1 MSKRKKLITIIL
13 IIIGILLIIIGGYIN
28 TQGKSTVKN
37 KNNSTTEETN
47 QKNESILKPIEE
59 VRIDYFV
66 NIAKTYGNAGRTLWA
81 ADGLT
86 CDGIVSSEITDGEYY
101 IEINTLGTKLDPATN
116 TFSTNEVITVP
127 ELINVK
133 DAGKSPWDKREIVG
147 YVKINV
153 TASKPIFLV
162 KITDDIHYI
171 LDNKEYLSL
180 NSEDVKTDSN
190 VKYKDALIDSTA
202 IKCIEN
208 Y

>member
-1 MSKRKKLITIIL
+1 MSKKKLLAIIL
-13 IIIGILLIIIGGYIN
+13 IIIGILIISISGYTII
-28 TQGKSTVKN
+28 QGKNTVKN
-37 KNNSTTEETN
+37 ENNNTTEEDD
-47 QKNESILKPIEE
+47 SILKPIEE
-59 VRIDYFV
+59 VRIDNFV

-81 ADGLT
+81 SDGLT
-86 CDGIVSSEITDGEYY
+86 CNGTVSSEITDGEYY
-101 IEINTLGTKLDPATN
+101 IEINTAETKLDPETN
-116 TFSTNEVITVP
+116 TFSTNEAITVP

-133 DAGKSPWDKREIVG
+133 DAGKSPWNKREIVG
-147 YVKINV
+147 YVKINI
-153 TASKPIFLV
+153 TGNKPIFSV

-180 NSEDVKTDSN
+180 NSEDVKIDSN

>member
-1 MSKRKKLITIIL
+1 MSKNKKLIIVLL
-13 IIIGILLIIIGGYIN
+13 IIIGILLTTIGGYIN
-28 TQGKSTVKN
+28 TQEKNTVKN
-37 KNNSTTEETN
+37 ENNSTTEETS
-47 QKNESILKPIEE
+47 KEDDSVLKPIEE
-59 VRIDYFV
+59 VRIDNFV
-66 NIAKTYGNAGRTLWA
+66 NIAKTYGNAGKTLWA

-86 CDGIVSSEITDGEYY
+86 CNGTVSSEITDGEYY
-101 IEINTLGTKLDPATN
+101 IEINTVGTKLDPATN
-116 TFSTNEVITVP
+116 TFSTNDVITVP

-133 DAGKSPWDKREIVG
+133 DAGRSPWDKREIVG
-147 YVKINV
+147 YIKINV
-153 TASKPIFLV
+153 TASKPIFSV

>member
-1 MSKRKKLITIIL
+1 MNKNKKLISVLL
-13 IIIGILLIIIGGYIN
+13 IIIGILLTTIGGYIN
-28 TQGKSTVKN
+28 TQRKNTVKN
-37 KNNSTTEETN
+37 ENNSTTEETS
-47 QKNESILKPIEE
+47 KEDDSVLKPIEE
-59 VRIDYFV
+59 VRIDNFV
-66 NIAKTYGNAGRTLWA
+66 NIAKTYGNAGKTLWV

-86 CDGIVSSEITDGEYY
+86 CNGTVSSEITDGEYY
-101 IEINTLGTKLDPATN
+101 IEINTAGTKLDPATN

-127 ELINVK
+127 ELISEK
-133 DAGKSPWDKREIVG
+133 DAGRSPWDKREIVG

-153 TASKPIFLV
+153 AAGKTIFSV

-180 NSEDVKTDSN
+180 NSEDVKTDSI

>member
-1 MSKRKKLITIIL
+1 MNKNKKLIIVLL
-13 IIIGILLIIIGGYIN
+13 IIIGISLTTIGGYIN
-28 TQGKSTVKN
+28 TQRKNTVKN
-37 KNNSTTEETN
+37 ENNSTTEETS
-47 QKNESILKPIEE
+47 KEDDSVLKPIEE
-59 VRIDYFV
+59 VRIDNFV
-66 NIAKTYGNAGRTLWA
+66 NIAKTYGNAGKTLWA

-86 CDGIVSSEITDGEYY
+86 CNGTISSEITDGEYY
-101 IEINTLGTKLDPATN
+101 IEINTAETKLDPETN
-116 TFSTNEVITVP
+116 TFSTNEAITVP

-133 DAGKSPWDKREIVG
+133 DAGKSPWNKREIVG

-153 TASKPIFLV
+153 TASKPIFSV

>member
-1 MSKRKKLITIIL
+1 MSKKKLLAIML
-13 IIIGILLIIIGGYIN
+13 IIIGIIIISIAGYIN
-28 TQGKSTVKN
+28 TQGKNTVKN
-37 KNNSTTEETN
+37 ENNNTTEEDD
-47 QKNESILKPIEE
+47 SISKPIEE
-59 VRIDYFV
+59 VRIDNFV
-66 NIAKTYGNAGRTLWA
+66 NIAKTYGNAGKTLWV
-81 ADGLT
+81 ADGLICNGT
-86 CDGIVSSEITDGEYY
+86 VSSEITDGEYY
-101 IEINTLGTKLDPATN
+101 IEINTVGTKLDPETN
-116 TFSTNEVITVP
+116 TFSTNEAITVP

-133 DAGKSPWDKREIVG
+133 DAGKSPWNKREIVG

-153 TASKPIFLV
+153 TASKPIFSV

>member
-1 MSKRKKLITIIL
+1 MNKNKKLIIVLL
-13 IIIGILLIIIGGYIN
+13 IIIGILLTTIGGYIN
-28 TQGKSTVKN
+28 TQGKNTVKN
-37 KNNSTTEETN
+37 ENNNTTEEDD
-47 QKNESILKPIEE
+47 SISKPIEE
-59 VRIDYFV
+59 VSIDNFV

-81 ADGLT
+81 SDGLT
-86 CDGIVSSEITDGEYY
+86 CNGTVSSEITDGEYY
-101 IEINTLGTKLDPATN
+101 IEINTAETKLDPETN
-116 TFSTNEVITVP
+116 TFSTNEAITVP

-133 DAGKSPWDKREIVG
+133 EAGISPWKKREIVG

-153 TASKPIFLV
+153 TASKPIYAV

-180 NSEDVKTDSN
+180 NSEDVKTDSI

>member
-1 MSKRKKLITIIL
+1 MSKKKLLAIIL
-13 IIIGILLIIIGGYIN
+13 IIIGILIISISGYTIIQRKN
-28 TQGKSTVKN
+28 TVEN
-37 KNNSTTEETN
+37 ENNSTTEETS
-47 QKNESILKPIEE
+47 KEDDSVLKPIEE
-59 VRIDYFV
+59 VRIDHFV
-66 NIAKTYGNAGRTLWA
+66 NIAKTYGNAGKTLWA

-86 CDGIVSSEITDGEYY
+86 CNGTVSSEITDGEYY
-101 IEINTLGTKLDPATN
+101 IEINTVGTKLDPATN

-133 DAGKSPWDKREIVG
+133 DAGRSPWDKREIVG
-147 YVKINV
+147 YVKINI
-153 TASKPIFLV
+153 TGNKPIFSV

>member
-1 MSKRKKLITIIL
+1 MSKKKLLAIIL
-13 IIIGILLIIIGGYIN
+13 IIIGILIISISGYAII
-28 TQGKSTVKN
+28 QGKNTVKN
-37 KNNSTTEETN
+37 ENNNTTEEDD
-47 QKNESILKPIEE
+47 SILKPIEE
-59 VRIDYFV
+59 ARIDTFV
-66 NIAKTYGNAGRTLWA
+66 QVAKQYGNAGKTLWA

-86 CDGIVSSEITDGEYY
+86 CNGTVSSEITDGEYY
-101 IEINTLGTKLDPATN
+101 IEINTAETKLDTETN
-116 TFSTNEVITVP
+116 TFSTNAAITVP

-133 DAGKSPWDKREIVG
+133 DAGKSPWNKREIVG

-153 TASKPIFLV
+153 TASKPIFSV

>member
-1 MSKRKKLITIIL
+1 MLAIIL
-13 IIIGILLIIIGGYIN
+13 IIQVKN
-28 TQGKSTVKN
+28 TVKN
-37 KNNSTTEETN
+37 ENNNTTEEDD
-47 QKNESILKPIEE
+47 SILKPIEE
-59 VRIDYFV
+59 VRIDNFV
-66 NIAKTYGNAGRTLWA
+66 NIAKTYGNAGRTLWT

-86 CDGIVSSEITDGEYY
+86 CNGTVSSEITDGEYY
-101 IEINTLGTKLDPATN
+101 IEINTAETKDPETN
-116 TFSTNEVITVP
+116 TFSTNEAITVP

-133 DAGKSPWDKREIVG
+133 DAGKSPWNKREIVG

-153 TASKPIFLV
+153 TASKPIFSV

-180 NSEDVKTDSN
+180 NSEDSI
-190 VKYKDALIDSTA
+190 VKYKDALIDYTA

>member
-1 MSKRKKLITIIL
+1 MSKKKLLAIIL
-13 IIIGILLIIIGGYIN
+13 IIIGILIISISGYTII
-28 TQGKSTVKN
+28 QGKNTVKN
-37 KNNSTTEETN
+37 ENNNTTEEDD
-47 QKNESILKPIEE
+47 SILKPIEE
-59 VRIDYFV
+59 VRIDNFV

-86 CDGIVSSEITDGEYY
+86 CNGTVSSEITDGEYY
-101 IEINTLGTKLDPATN
+101 IEINTAETKLDPETN
-116 TFSTNEVITVP
+116 TFSTNEAITVP

-133 DAGKSPWDKREIVG
+133 DAGKSPWNKREIVG
-147 YVKINV
+147 YVKINI
-153 TASKPIFLV
+153 TGNKPIFSV

>member
-1 MSKRKKLITIIL
+1 MNKNKKLISVLL
-13 IIIGILLIIIGGYIN
+13 IIIGILLTTIGGYIN
-28 TQGKSTVKN
+28 TQRKNTVKN
-37 KNNSTTEETN
+37 ENNSTTEETS
-47 QKNESILKPIEE
+47 KEDDSVLKPIEE
-59 VRIDYFV
+59 VRIDNFV
-66 NIAKTYGNAGRTLWA
+66 NIAKTYGNAGKTLWV

-86 CDGIVSSEITDGEYY
+86 CNGTVSSEITDGEYY
-101 IEINTLGTKLDPATN
+101 IEINTAGTKLDPATN

-127 ELINVK
+127 ELISEK

-153 TASKPIFLV
+153 AASKTIFSV

-190 VKYKDALIDSTA
+190 VKYKDARIDSTA

>member
-1 MSKRKKLITIIL
+1 MSKKKLLAIIL
-13 IIIGILLIIIGGYIN
+13 IIIGIIIISISGYTII
-28 TQGKSTVKN
+28 QGKNTVKN
-37 KNNSTTEETN
+37 ENNNTTEEDD
-47 QKNESILKPIEE
+47 SILKPIEK
-59 VRIDYFV
+59 VKIDNFV

-86 CDGIVSSEITDGEYY
+86 CNGTVSSEITDGEYY
-101 IEINTLGTKLDPATN
+101 IEINTAETKLDPATN
-116 TFSTNEVITVP
+116 TFSTNEAITVP

-133 DAGKSPWDKREIVG
+133 DAGKSPWNKREIVG
-147 YVKINV
+147 YVKINI
-153 TASKPIFLV
+153 TGNKPIFSV

>member
-1 MSKRKKLITIIL
+1 MSKKKLLAIIL
-13 IIIGILLIIIGGYIN
+13 IITGIIIISISGYTII
-28 TQGKSTVKN
+28 QGKNTVKN
-37 KNNSTTEETN
+37 ENNNTTEEDD
-47 QKNESILKPIEE
+47 SILKPIEE
-59 VRIDYFV
+59 ARIDTFV
-66 NIAKTYGNAGRTLWA
+66 QVAKQYGNAGKTLWA

-86 CDGIVSSEITDGEYY
+86 CNGTVSSEITDGEYY
-101 IEINTLGTKLDPATN
+101 IEINTAETKLDPETN
-116 TFSTNEVITVP
+116 TFSTNEAITVP

-133 DAGKSPWDKREIVG
+133 DAGKSPWNKREIVG
-147 YVKINV
+147 YVKINI
-153 TASKPIFLV
+153 TASKPIFSV

>member
-1 MSKRKKLITIIL
+1 MSKKKLLAIIL
-13 IIIGILLIIIGGYIN
+13 IIIGILIISIAGYAII
-28 TQGKSTVKN
+28 QGKNTVKN
-37 KNNSTTEETN
+37 ENNNTTEEDD
-47 QKNESILKPIEE
+47 SILKPIEE
-59 VRIDYFV
+59 ARIDTFV
-66 NIAKTYGNAGRTLWA
+66 QVAKQYGNAGKTLWA

-86 CDGIVSSEITDGEYY
+86 CNGTVSSEITDGEYY
-101 IEINTLGTKLDPATN
+101 IEINTAKTKLDPETN
-116 TFSTNEVITVP
+116 TFSTNEAITVP

-133 DAGKSPWDKREIVG
+133 DAGKSPWNKREIVG

-153 TASKPIFLV
+153 TASKPIFSV

>member
-1 MSKRKKLITIIL
+1 MNKNKKLIIVLL
-13 IIIGILLIIIGGYIN
+13 IIIGILLTTIGGYIN
-28 TQGKSTVKN
+28 TQRKNTVEN
-37 KNNSTTEETN
+37 ENNSTTEETS
-47 QKNESILKPIEE
+47 KEDDSVLKPIEE
-59 VRIDYFV
+59 VRIDQFV
-66 NIAKTYGNAGRTLWA
+66 NIAKTYGNAGKTLWA

-86 CDGIVSSEITDGEYY
+86 CNGTVSSEITDGEYY
-101 IEINTLGTKLDPATN
+101 IEINTVGTKLDPATN

-133 DAGKSPWDKREIVG
+133 DAGRSPWDKREIVG

-153 TASKPIFLV
+153 TKNKPIFSV
-162 KITDDIHYI
+162 KITDDTHYI

>member
-1 MSKRKKLITIIL
+1 MNKNKKLIIVLL
-13 IIIGILLIIIGGYIN
+13 IIIGILLTTIGGYIN
-28 TQGKSTVKN
+28 TQRKNTVEN
-37 KNNSTTEETN
+37 ENNSTTEETS
-47 QKNESILKPIEE
+47 KEDDSISKPIEE
-59 VRIDYFV
+59 VRIDNFV
-66 NIAKTYGNAGRTLWA
+66 NIAKTYGNAGKTLWV

-86 CDGIVSSEITDGEYY
+86 CNGTVSSEITDGEYY
-101 IEINTLGTKLDPATN
+101 IEINTAETKLDPETN
-116 TFSTNEVITVP
+116 TFSTNEAITVP

-133 DAGKSPWDKREIVG
+133 DAGKSPWNKREIVG

-153 TASKPIFLV
+153 TASKPIFSV

>member
-1 MSKRKKLITIIL
+1 MNKNKKLIIVLL
-13 IIIGILLIIIGGYIN
+13 IIIGILLTTIGGYIN
-28 TQGKSTVKN
+28 TQGKNTVKN
-37 KNNSTTEETN
+37 ENNNTTEEDD
-47 QKNESILKPIEE
+47 SISKPIEE
-59 VRIDYFV
+59 VRIDNFA

-86 CDGIVSSEITDGEYY
+86 CNGTVSSEITDGEYY
-101 IEINTLGTKLDPATN
+101 IEINTAETKLDPETN
-116 TFSTNEVITVP
+116 TFSTNEAITVP

-133 DAGKSPWDKREIVG
+133 DAGKSPWNKREIVG

-153 TASKPIFLV
+153 TASKPIFSV

-180 NSEDVKTDSN
+180 NSEDVKIDSN

>member
-1 MSKRKKLITIIL
+1 MNKNKKLIIVLL
-13 IIIGILLIIIGGYIN
+13 IIIGILLTTIGGYIN
-28 TQGKSTVKN
+28 TQRKNTVEN
-37 KNNSTTEETN
+37 ENNSTTEETS
-47 QKNESILKPIEE
+47 KEDDSVLKPIEE
-59 VRIDYFV
+59 VRIDQFV
-66 NIAKTYGNAGRTLWA
+66 NIAKTYGNAGKTLWA

-86 CDGIVSSEITDGEYY
+86 CNGTVSSEITDGEYY
-101 IEINTLGTKLDPATN
+101 IEINTAETKLDPETN
-116 TFSTNEVITVP
+116 TFSTNEAITVP

-133 DAGKSPWDKREIVG
+133 DAGKSPWNKREIVG

-153 TASKPIFLV
+153 TASKPIFSV